1 MVLWGR
7 WGVIW
12 GDRGFPDVGETKNMN
27 GHAHAHTQ
35 KMHTSLW
42 SLVLV
47 TDVLSTWGTGEALM
61 TDGITRVHWSSKSR
75 ELFR

>member
-1 MVLWGR
+1 M
-7 WGVIW
+7 
-12 GDRGFPDVGETKNMN
+12 GETKNMN
-27 GHAHAHTQ
+27 GHTHAHTH

-47 TDVLSTWGTGEALM
+47 TDVLSTWGTREALM
-61 TDGITRVHWSSKSR
+61 TDGITRVHWSSKSG